1 MDSLD
6 FYVGERH
13 EVLTWASANMLIAH
27 ANPPYLDA
35 LKLIETLQLE
45 IKDQQMALKATEC
58 VPFYIC

>member
-13 EVLTWASANMLIAH
+13 EVLTWATANMLIAH

-35 LKLIETLQLE
+35 LKLIESLNQD
-45 IKDQQMALKATEC
+45 IKDQQMALAATEY
-58 VPFYIC
+58 VPFYMH